1 MKNKDKFIDNRNDKN
16 EENSKII
23 KLNNNEIK
31 DIDILRNQKENNFE
45 EIELKKSKKIIT
57 LNESKSKKMNS
68 Y

>member
-31 DIDILRNQKENNFE
+31 DIDILRN
-45 EIELKKSKKIIT
+45 
-57 LNESKSKKMNS
+57 
-68 Y
+68 